1 MKKKILGLVFC
12 LFLTALVV
20 NAQGN
25 KERINEK
32 IEARKVAFI
41 TKKLELTTEEAQQF
55 WPLYNEFEKEKQ
67 TITKQYRGNRSFNL
81 MSDEELIV
89 HINNQF
95 EKEARLLA
103 LKKDYFTQ
111 MQSVLPIRKVA
122 MLPRVEKRF
131 KEWILEQIKNRR
143 GKNR

>member
-25 KERINEK
+25 TERINEK

-55 WPLYNEFEKEKQ
+55 WPLYNEFQMEKQ
-67 TITKQYRGNRSFNL
+67 AINKQYRGNRNFNL
-81 MSDEELIV
+81 MSDEELIL

-95 EKEARLLA
+95 EKETQQLN
-103 LKKDYFTQ
+103 LKKEYFTK

-122 MLPRVEKRF
+122 MLSGVEKRF